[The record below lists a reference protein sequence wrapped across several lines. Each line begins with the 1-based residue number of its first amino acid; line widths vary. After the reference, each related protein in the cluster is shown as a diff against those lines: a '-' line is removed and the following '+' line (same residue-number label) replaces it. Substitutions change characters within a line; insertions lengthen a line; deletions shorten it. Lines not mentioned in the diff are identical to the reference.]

1 MQPTL
6 TQGNMLATP
15 TTATTPAQTQ
25 AAIGAGWTPTT
36 TLNANDLNTVQPTQP
51 FTPQTGS
58 SAQNAL
64 GAHVTP
70 APVDQEMANRNAAND
85 TLLSLTTGS
94 GAYSEAA
101 DTLAQQTA
109 AGIPANQAELDDVT
123 NQIATTS
130 TNYDNQI
137 ANAQTAGGEGTTA
150 ATANVN
156 NLTRQKNN
164 DLAILDIRK
173 SVLTDNIS
181 RMNQTI
187 DLKVKADTEANQ
199 NKIDGLKTYIQNI
212 DADPQLKA
220 QMTAQANAQ
229 QAKLDSVK
237 TASADALKT
246 AAQNGAPSSVLDA
259 IGKASADPNATA
271 TSIYQSAGQYMQT
284 KDNITPF
291 APVNGSGGD
300 YVPIDTSTI
309 TDKNA
314 PNSAWGGMSFNGLS
328 NAAQHFLSTGT
339 MPALGLGAKGQVQN
353 QRMAIINYAGQI
365 ADDLGMTQPQ
375 VQAMYKANS
384 ASATQIIERMAKVDT
399 ISSSATTQFPRLADL
414 ADNVKA
420 LGITEADIQAG
431 AAKAQSKFGSVDASN
446 YIELIQ
452 TIRGDYAGLQSAMGG
467 SSRGGVFF
475 SQTADSAIPAGL
487 TGAQYLGIMRTM
499 QQSAVNVSKATQ
511 EEANNLIG
519 VGTNNP
525 TGEAGGGVPAAPT
538 TAPTSGQTQQYNGAT
553 YKFDGTQ
560 WKKQ

>member
-6 TQGNMLATP
+6 TQGNMIATP

-199 NKIDGLKTYIQNI
+199 NQIDGLKTYIQNI

-229 QAKLDSVK
+229 QAKLDEIK
-237 TASADALKT
+237 TTSAEVLKN
-246 AAQNGAPSSVLDA
+246 AANNKAPASVLDA
-259 IGKASADPNATA
+259 IGKATQDPNATA
-271 TSIYQSAGQYMQT
+271 ASITAAAGRYAVDPKVSSDIALAQSTIAKNLSDIAANSMSPEDVSTFVKSLNVYNGVPFVTTADMTGYTKQQQEAINKAVTNQGGKVLNT
-284 KDNITPF
+284 KDADAISTIQTAQADMSSFNDFIMTS
-291 APVNGSGGD
+291 GSGGTAILPKNWLGQPQQLAD
-300 YVPIDTSTI
+300 VTI
-309 TDKNA
+309 NK
-314 PNSAWGGMSFNGLS
+314 
-328 NAAQHFLSTGT
+328 FLQVNNQ
-339 MPALGLGAKGQVQN
+339 LGAYNTWKLTVIPVLTALKGV
-353 QRMAIINYAGQI
+353 
-365 ADDLGMTQPQ
+365 
-375 VQAMYKANS
+375 
-384 ASATQIIERMAKVDT
+384 
-399 ISSSATTQFPRLADL
+399 
-414 ADNVKA
+414 
-420 LGITEADIQAG
+420 
-431 AAKAQSKFGSVDASN
+431 GSGGS
-446 YIELIQ
+446 
-452 TIRGDYAGLQSAMGG
+452 GG
-467 SSRGGVFF
+467 SSRLFGTI
-475 SQTADSAIPAGL
+475 S
-487 TGAQYLGIMRTM
+487 
-499 QQSAVNVSKATQ
+499 
-511 EEANNLIG
+511 NLLPDDTDT
-519 VGTNNP
+519 VGTAQSKINNIN
-525 TGEAGGGVPAAPT
+525 TLLSNSANTIMGIQPT
-538 TAPTSGQTQQYNGAT
+538 TAPTQSIPKGTNGSS
-553 YKFDGTQ
+553 YGHPGYVSDGNQ
-560 WKKQ
+560 WVKQ